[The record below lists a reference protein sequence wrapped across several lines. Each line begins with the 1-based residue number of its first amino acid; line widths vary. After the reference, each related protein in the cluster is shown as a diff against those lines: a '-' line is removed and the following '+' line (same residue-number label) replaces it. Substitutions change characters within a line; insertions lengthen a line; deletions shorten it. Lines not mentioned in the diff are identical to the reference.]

1 MMRTALATVVVVM
14 LTAGAARAKD
24 VPPPTPAPASRP
36 AAATAEDVARLREQ
50 VKALAA
56 AVDAL
61 RAEVAALKG
70 GGGRAVAPAAADPKA
85 VDEAMRA
92 GRLAVGMTMEQVRK
106 VLEEPT
112 NERGRL
118 LNRSASAEE
127 WEWEISRSMNVTGEG
142 RTEEL
147 GTQVITCRFRG
158 GRLASFSRR
167 D

>member
-1 MMRTALATVVVVM
+1 MRTALATVVVVM
-14 LTAGAARAKD
+14 LAGAAWAKD
-24 VPPPTPAPASRP
+24 VPPAPATRP
-36 AAATAEDVARLREQ
+36 AAATAEDVAQLREQ

-61 RAEVAALKG
+61 RAEVAAMKG

-85 VDEAMRA
+85 IDEAMRA
-92 GRLAVGMTMEQVRK
+92 GRLAVGMTMEQARR

-127 WEWEISRSMNVTGEG
+127 WEWEISRSMDVTGEG
-142 RTEEL
+142 RTEKL